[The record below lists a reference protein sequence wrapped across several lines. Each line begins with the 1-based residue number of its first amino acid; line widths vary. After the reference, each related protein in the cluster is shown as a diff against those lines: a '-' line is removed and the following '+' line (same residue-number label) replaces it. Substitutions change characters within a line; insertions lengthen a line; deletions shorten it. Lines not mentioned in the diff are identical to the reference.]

1 MMSRMSSTLRTA
13 LTIVSLLVL
22 AALPAACQLPAATPA
37 PPATPPPAE
46 AAPEPTVPAPAEP
59 TAEAS
64 PEASADVS
72 AAIDRAAAYLETQT
86 LPEGGVDSFASGAAD
101 PTGTALAVTALAA
114 AGRTDRT
121 TGMVAYL
128 AEQAVAYT
136 HQAGEEGAEFLFP
149 SRAGLLLL
157 AVAAAGED
165 PATFGGQDLLGQ
177 LQAAYDPETGAY
189 ATDAQE
195 EFTSGA
201 ASDVNQA
208 WALLGLAAAGAEVP
222 AEAGQYLIGLQGEDG
237 SWGGSDPDTTARA
250 VVALVG
256 GGHAAPGE
264 EAIEN
269 AIGFFRDTQ
278 LENGGWRPSWDQEP
292 LNADTTGWVV
302 QALLTAGVFPAEEWA
317 REEGEPVAALLA
329 LQKEDGSIGGAF
341 ANAYSTAEALL
352 ALAGRP
358 VVAPAAAGAAVSSG
372 AAALPEGQVAVVV
385 QFDEARAIVRLV
397 PYAEGMT
404 GLDALLG
411 TGLAVDVA
419 YSSMGAVVC
428 AIDGQ
433 GSPTSDCFGQA
444 PNTWAYW
451 HWADGE
457 WVYSSVGSAQYV
469 VEPGAVEG
477 WSWGDAVPPAA
488 MTVAEIVS
496 AADA

>member
-121 TGMVAYL
+121 TDMVAYL

-177 LQAAYDPETGAY
+177 LQAAYDPETGTY

-256 GGHAAPGE
+256 GARRPGE
-264 EAIEN
+264 EASRRHRVLSRYAARERRL
-269 AIGFFRDTQ
+269 A
-278 LENGGWRPSWDQEP
+278 PSWDRS

-302 QALLTAGVFPAEEWA
+302 QALLTAGSFRGGVGA
-317 REEGEPVAALLA
+317 RRASPSRRSWPCRRRMAPSAPLPTPTRPPKRSWPWPG
-329 LQKEDGSIGGAF
+329 
-341 ANAYSTAEALL
+341 
-352 ALAGRP
+352 P
-358 VVAPAAAGAAVSSG
+358 VVAPARRARRVPPGRRQDRWRSSCSSTRRG
-372 AAALPEGQVAVVV
+372 PSCAWCL
-385 QFDEARAIVRLV
+385 RR
-397 PYAEGMT
+397 GMT

-411 TGLAVDVA
+411 TGLAVDVPIRRWA
-419 YSSMGAVVC
+419 PWCAPSTGRAARRRLLWPGA
-428 AIDGQ
+428 
-433 GSPTSDCFGQA
+433 
-444 PNTWAYW
+444 NTWAYW

-457 WVYSSVGSAQYV
+457 WVYSRSALRSTSSSPARSRAGRGAMQC
-469 VEPGAVEG
+469 PGG
-477 WSWGDAVPPAA
+477 
-488 MTVAEIVS
+488 MTVARSSPLPTRRE
-496 AADA
+496 